1 MAPGVSGER
10 IGQGK
15 KLELKQGHLEVCY
28 LQITTLCLQD
38 TRQMADNLQ
47 GNLV

>member
-38 TRQMADNLQ
+38 TDKWQIIYK
-47 GNLV
+47 GI